1 MTSFAKSL
9 LLKRLS
15 SRQSPLSKGFTLVE
29 LMIVVAIIGILSAVA
44 LPQYLNVRNK
54 SDAKA
59 KIAEA
64 IGFAQEC
71 ASLQIEADAV
81 ATNVTNPRPNG
92 NVACGGTTPEQRQIS
107 SDTFVAIA
115 GQTYSCQ
122 GVNNIAGGSTG
133 VILTISPAGVVTCA
147 AG

>member
-1 MTSFAKSL
+1 MASITKSQL
-9 LLKRLS
+9 LRRLS
-15 SRQSPLSKGFTLVE
+15 SRQGAPSKGFTLVE

-59 KIAEA
+59 RIAEA
-64 IGFAQEC
+64 IGFANEC

-81 ATNVTNPRPNG
+81 ATNVTNPRPNAT
-92 NVACGGTTPEQRQIS
+92 VACGGAAPGQRTIS
-107 SDTFVAIA
+107 SDTFTAIA
-115 GQTYSCQ
+115 GQTYSCM

-133 VILTISPAGVVTCA
+133 VVLTISPAGVVTCA